1 MAKSF
6 ISRRNENQEMSFV
19 DHLEELRW
27 HIIRSVIAILVMA
40 VVIFINIRWVYEN
53 IIAGPINPNFV
64 SYKALCDFSHWLH
77 IGDALCM
84 PPISV
89 NMQTTTFGGQF
100 ISGISMAFIGAF
112 IISFPY
118 IFWEFWRFVKPA
130 LKPKEVRNTRFI
142 IFWVSF
148 FFFLGA
154 AFGYFVLGPFTFN
167 FLSSFKLGFMV
178 ETKPTINDYL
188 DNLTNIILGCG
199 LAFEL
204 PVLSFALTK
213 IGLITP
219 HLLRRSRKFA
229 IVVILIVAAVITPS
243 PDWMSQL
250 IVFTPLFLLY
260 QLSVIVSA
268 RVYKKDHMGEDEKE
282 WS

>member
-1 MAKSF
+1 
-6 ISRRNENQEMSFV
+6 
-19 DHLEELRW
+19 
-27 HIIRSVIAILVMA
+27 
-40 VVIFINIRWVYEN
+40 
-53 IIAGPINPNFV
+53 
-64 SYKALCDFSHWLH
+64 
-77 IGDALCM
+77 
-84 PPISV
+84 
-89 NMQTTTFGGQF
+89 
-100 ISGISMAFIGAF
+100 
-112 IISFPY
+112 
-118 IFWEFWRFVKPA
+118 
-130 LKPKEVRNTRFI
+130 
-142 IFWVSF
+142 
-148 FFFLGA
+148 
-154 AFGYFVLGPFTFN
+154 
-167 FLSSFKLGFMV
+167 MV

-268 RVYKKDHMGEDEKE
+268 RVYKKDQMDQEEEKE